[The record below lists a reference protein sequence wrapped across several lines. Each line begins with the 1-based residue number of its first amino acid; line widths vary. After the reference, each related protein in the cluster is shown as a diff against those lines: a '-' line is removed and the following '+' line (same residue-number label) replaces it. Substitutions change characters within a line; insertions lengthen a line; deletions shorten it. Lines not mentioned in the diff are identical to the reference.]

1 MFMTNRGKHF
11 FIKKNSA
18 IYKKNQVSIKYFQY
32 ILLYFIT
39 IKYIIN
45 HSFLKCGK
53 KLRKKVRKKLRKNFF
68 MFCKVRHTYKIYAF
82 LYIFLKIYIF
92 IKKVSFLDPA

>member
-1 MFMTNRGKHF
+1 MFMKNRGKHF

-18 IYKKNQVSIKYFQY
+18 VYKKNQVSMKYFQY

-45 HSFLKCGK
+45 HHFLKW
-53 KLRKKVRKKLRKNFF
+53 RKK
-68 MFCKVRHTYKIYAF
+68 
-82 LYIFLKIYIF
+82 
-92 IKKVSFLDPA
+92 